1 MIPFQGLLLRGSAVD
16 RKPMVAA
23 ATTRSD
29 LHSFRLAQPV
39 VRRSSRL
46 EVTAVFVLLV
56 LALALW
62 LLVIP
67 AEFVIRLTV

>member
-1 MIPFQGLLLRGSAVD
+1 
-16 RKPMVAA
+16 MVAA

-29 LHSFRLAQPV
+29 LHSFRLAHPV

-46 EVTAVFVLLV
+46 EVTAVSVLLV
-56 LALALW
+56 VSLALW

-67 AEFVIRLTV
+67 AEFIVRLTV

>member
-1 MIPFQGLLLRGSAVD
+1 MTASRGVVPNPSAVEM
-16 RKPMVAA
+16 KPTVAA
-23 ATTRSD
+23 ARARSE

-46 EVTAVFVLLV
+46 EVTAVLALLV
-56 LALALW
+56 VSLTLW

-67 AEFVIRLTV
+67 AEFIIRLTV